1 MEPAVDKL
9 EALFQKAESDLNY
22 ISLRLETEFSQ
33 QFLDKGQEQ
42 LNPIKL
48 LQRINQAKV
57 QFKNLSEQA
66 SQIHSQQQEIQAYVR
81 NQILACQDLLCHSQ
95 KCAGLMV
102 MEKSDDERFLQT
114 SVSSIRKDTASSEL
128 STDEEDKENK
138 SEGTESK
145 TQQESDIKPV
155 NRGKHEF
162 VPVDEREFLTV
173 SELVRGRVK
182 LQDVNKFQSN
192 SQRLDKNGT
201 EGYWSNW
208 RSKVKGS

>member
-1 MEPAVDKL
+1 
-9 EALFQKAESDLNY
+9 
-22 ISLRLETEFSQ
+22 
-33 QFLDKGQEQ
+33 
-42 LNPIKL
+42 
-48 LQRINQAKV
+48 
-57 QFKNLSEQA
+57 
-66 SQIHSQQQEIQAYVR
+66 
-81 NQILACQDLLCHSQ
+81 
-95 KCAGLMV
+95 MV
-102 MEKSDDERFLQT
+102 MEKSDDERYLQT